1 MQVLRPFILAVGLLG
16 IASAGNAL
24 VPDHVRAQNEA
35 QIRSQIDEHADRIRA
50 LEEEEKKIQ
59 QQLNQ
64 VAGQRQT
71 LQTAV
76 QQIDL
81 SRQQTSTQINLTENR
96 ISSTNLKL
104 NELARDISSTEQRIA
119 LDRETI
125 AKSIRTMAEVG
136 EVSVVEQVFA
146 SDDLTQMWVAID
158 DAASINNALRA
169 NVAQL
174 SETKNQL
181 SGQREDEASKRQELT
196 TFRDDLATQKQT
208 LDVQRSEQN
217 RLLTETRNQES
228 TYQDLLT
235 RKRAER
241 ALFEQALSNLENSL
255 KSVGQSEVPTVQT
268 GVLAWPYSATFA
280 QSCVGKQ
287 SALGNPHCITQYF
300 GNTAFATA
308 NAQIYNGSGHNAI
321 DIGMPIGTP
330 VIAAL
335 SGTVIGTGNTDIVP
349 GCYSF
354 GKWVLIKHPNGLATS
369 YSHLSA
375 INVSKGQTVTTGQ
388 TIGLSGM
395 TGYAT
400 GPHLHFSVYAA
411 TGVQVMDLGAWRR
424 SQGQA
429 AGTGCS
435 AGGAV
440 MPVAPP
446 SAYLNPMSYL

>member
-136 EVSVVEQVFA
+136 EVSVVEQIFA

-375 INVSKGQTVTTGQ
+375 INVSNGQTVTTGQ